1 MIWIF
6 YSSRRLLWV
15 AFNPRL
21 YLLACEYS
29 RSNII
34 FGGGRKRAIILT
46 SSHFCASVSTYRT
59 LCFGYENLEA
69 AVWICTLSL
78 SSPAMGNDSSDGVTD
93 KGEEGRKEGRNRRRW
108 LSIGSGHTGN
118 SSSSSSM
125 SGCGAA
131 SAALVV
137 LNNQRRREE
146 IGVFS
151 PLLVGVVLVAA
162 PSCTTRQA
170 QAVDLT
176 LTLAAVVASKGEKVV
191 SRIQGERKRELNSAE
206 KEIIDVVCAIPK
218 SAVPEKPPKIQLS
231 ECPRFA

>member
-29 RSNII
+29 RRNII
-34 FGGGRKRAIILT
+34 FGGSRKRAIILT

-59 LCFGYENLEA
+59 LCFGYENSEA

-78 SSPAMGNDSSDGVTD
+78 PLLLRWETIPATESPT
-93 KGEEGRKEGRNRRRW
+93 KGKREGRNRRRW

-118 SSSSSSM
+118 SSSSSSSSM
-125 SGCGAA
+125 GGCGAA

-191 SRIQGERKRELNSAE
+191 SRIQGGREGESSIVRRS
-206 KEIIDVVCAIPK
+206 K
-218 SAVPEKPPKIQLS
+218 
-231 ECPRFA
+231 

>member
-1 MIWIF
+1 MRIF
-6 YSSRRLLWV
+6 TAQYHFWRQQEASNYSHFFFSALLYLRTAHYVSAMRIRRRL
-15 AFNPRL
+15 
-21 YLLACEYS
+21 
-29 RSNII
+29 
-34 FGGGRKRAIILT
+34 
-46 SSHFCASVSTYRT
+46 
-59 LCFGYENLEA
+59 FGYA
-69 AVWICTLSL
+69 LSL

-93 KGEEGRKEGRNRRRW
+93 KGEEGRKEGRNRRRR

-118 SSSSSSM
+118 SSSSSSSSM

-137 LNNQRRREE
+137 LNNQRRGEE

-151 PLLVGVVLVAA
+151 PLLVGVVLVVA

-191 SRIQGERKRELNSAE
+191 SRIQGERGESSIVRRRK
-206 KEIIDVVCAIPK
+206 
-218 SAVPEKPPKIQLS
+218 
-231 ECPRFA
+231 

>member
-1 MIWIF
+1 MH
-6 YSSRRLLWV
+6 S
-15 AFNPRL
+15 
-21 YLLACEYS
+21 
-29 RSNII
+29 
-34 FGGGRKRAIILT
+34 
-46 SSHFCASVSTYRT
+46 
-59 LCFGYENLEA
+59 
-69 AVWICTLSL
+69 LSP

-93 KGEEGRKEGRNRRRW
+93 KGEEGRKEGRNRRPR

-118 SSSSSSM
+118 SSSSSSSM

-191 SRIQGERKRELNSAE
+191 SRIQGGREGESSIVRRS
-206 KEIIDVVCAIPK
+206 K
-218 SAVPEKPPKIQLS
+218 
-231 ECPRFA
+231 